1 MSTFSVPDSMQIA
14 RNLSEAIKLETVSF
28 DENSPVFPFEE
39 LHRLLEKQYPLVHQY
54 LKKEIVNRLSLLYT
68 WQGSEPDLPP
78 VAFLAHM
85 DVVPADA
92 GDWTHPPFSGAIDGG
107 YVWGRGVIDMKCQL
121 ISLLE
126 SAEVLLE
133 AGFTPRRT
141 IYLAFGHD
149 EEIGGGNG
157 AKAIAVILQ
166 ERGVRM
172 DALMDEGGGIAGGV
186 APGIKGLIA
195 NIAYAEKSF
204 ANVRLEV
211 AARAG
216 HASIPRKTGAIG
228 ILSRAITRI
237 ESHPMPSSLE
247 FVRPTI
253 KALSPHL
260 PFLFHFLFGNL
271 WLTGG
276 LVKMALAQ
284 EPVTNAMLRNTIAPT
299 IFQGGYKSNVLPE
312 KASVV
317 LNCRLLPGVGV
328 EELLAHIRKV
338 INNKRVSVTC
348 TDTSAPS
355 QRPVSIDT
363 PYYHDLEANIA
374 GLFGNLPTCP
384 MLMVGASDARH
395 YQTLCNR
402 IYRFQPVMFKTQA
415 DDRTHGV
422 DERIEIEQL
431 PRMVEFNARMMES
444 WGSR

>member
-1 MSTFSVPDSMQIA
+1 MNTLMIPDAMQIA
-14 RNLSEAIKLETVSF
+14 RNLSAAVQLQTISF
-28 DENSPVFPFEE
+28 DDNSPTGPFEE
-39 LHRLLEKQYPLVHQY
+39 MHRLLVKQYPLVHQH

-68 WQGSEPDLPP
+68 WQGTEPELPP

-85 DVVPADA
+85 DVVPANVA
-92 GDWTHPPFSGAIDGG
+92 DWTHPPFAGDIADGFI
-107 YVWGRGVIDMKCQL
+107 WGRGVIDMKCQL

-126 SAEVLLE
+126 AAEALLVS
-133 AGFTPRRT
+133 GFSPRRT

-157 AKAIAVILQ
+157 ARAITEILQ
-166 ERGVRM
+166 ERDVRL
-172 DALMDEGGGIAGGV
+172 DALMDEGGGVAGGV

-211 AARAG
+211 TARAG
-216 HASIPRKTGAIG
+216 HASMPRKNGAIG
-228 ILSRAITRI
+228 ILSRAISCI
-237 ESHPMPSSLE
+237 ESHSMPSSLE

-260 PFLFHFLFGNL
+260 PFPFRLFFGNL

-284 EPVTNAMLRNTIAPT
+284 EPATNAMLRNTIAPT

-312 KASVV
+312 KASAV
-317 LNCRLLPGVGV
+317 LNCRLLPGVDV

-338 INNKRVSVTC
+338 INDKRVSVTC

-355 QRPVSIDT
+355 RRPVSIDT
-363 PYYHDLEANIA
+363 PYYRDLEANIA
-374 GLFGNLPTCP
+374 GQFGNIPTCP

-395 YQTLCNR
+395 YQTLCDR
-402 IYRFQPVMFKTQA
+402 IYRFQPVVFKEQT

-431 PRMVEFNARMMES
+431 PKMVEFNARMMQS